1 MLKEIKDVL
10 VDYVLIGFVF
20 GILSVVWTREPL
32 STTDKI
38 KKVAASMTL
47 SLIVG
52 SVCKGLNVNDYTI
65 FAIIGGSCCFAR
77 EFFDAI
83 GNFMR
88 LLIDRPLQTIKF
100 LINLIRGGNDNDKS

>member
-10 VDYVLIGFVF
+10 IDYVLIGFVF
-20 GILSVVWTREPL
+20 GVLSVVWTREPL
-32 STTDKI
+32 SITDKI
-38 KKVAASMTL
+38 KKVVASMTL

-52 SVCKGLNVNDYTI
+52 SVCKGLDVNDYTI

-83 GNFMR
+83 GSFMR
-88 LLIDRPLQTIKF
+88 LLIDKPLQTVKTLVNIIKG
-100 LINLIRGGNDNDKS
+100 GGNDKS